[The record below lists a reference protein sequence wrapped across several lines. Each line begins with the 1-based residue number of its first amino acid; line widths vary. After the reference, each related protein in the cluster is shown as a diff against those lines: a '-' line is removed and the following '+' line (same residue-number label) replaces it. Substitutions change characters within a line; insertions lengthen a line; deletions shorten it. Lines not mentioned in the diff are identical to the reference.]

1 MLQVT
6 ADGSTFVL
14 HARTAKMEL
23 VTGTQVNA
31 TVFTAFGA
39 ENNKDGGKVF
49 VEMSRTKTGMCVCMC
64 VRVCACVCMARMDV
78 GGLGCVWG

>member
-49 VEMSRTKTGMCVCMC
+49 VEMSRTKTGMCV
-64 VRVCACVCMARMDV
+64 RVCVCVHAWQGWM
-78 GGLGCVWG
+78 